1 MNTYVPTFLPIT
13 TVYSPKGDSLKVI
26 RGTQTLFSLC
36 ARKLLHPLE
45 ARAVRRATLKTK
57 QAHCRAFFKHLA
69 SVKYQLKNNR
79 FDYEVVWQFATT
91 LLDAERGA
99 QSVTN
104 YVGTVLNS
112 LTLQNLINS
121 PNVEVRERGQTL
133 INMAALKTP
142 PEKARP
148 FSARAWTKIIRGA
161 SGEDAKRFKI
171 WAVLGWRRTQF
182 SDIEYANAQPNPTE
196 IRIQTP
202 PGKGR
207 AAGNSMPATSI
218 ICRCALY
225 SRSYTTTMKVQPH
238 RCVACQ
244 TALPTWEGQIDLKGL
259 EEAGFHSHSF
269 RRTLSLAIKIC
280 IKMYD
285 IKLDEALARRIN
297 SRLQWFEGD
306 SLRPASH
313 FDMLT
318 HYAADHAEFHW
329 DFFPPIFRQVALE
342 ICAPQGA
349 MMIASPNGTPMLM

>member
-13 TVYSPKGDSLKVI
+13 TKYNEKGDSLKVI
-26 RGTQTLFSLC
+26 RGDQTLFSLC

-57 QAHCRAFFKHLA
+57 QAHCRAFFKHLV
-69 SVKYQLKNNR
+69 SVNYQLKNNR

-121 PNVEVRERGQTL
+121 PNAEVRERGQML
-133 INMAALKTP
+133 ITMAAHKTP

-148 FSARAWTKIIRGA
+148 FSVRAWNKIIKRA
-161 SGEDAKRFKI
+161 SGEDVKRFKL
-171 WAVLGWRRTQF
+171 WSVLGWRRTQF
-182 SDIEYANAQPNPTE
+182 SDIEYANAEINPTE
-196 IRIQTP
+196 IRVQTP

-207 AAGNSMPATSI
+207 AAGNSMPMTSI
-218 ICRCALY
+218 ICRCDLY
-225 SRSYTTTMKVQPH
+225 ARSYTLTIKEQPH

-244 TALPTWEGQIDLKGL
+244 TALPTWEGVIDLKAV
-259 EEAGFHSHSF
+259 EEGGFHSHSF

-280 IKMYD
+280 IKMFD
-285 IKLDEALARRIN
+285 IKIDDALAQRIN
-297 SRLQWFEGD
+297 GRLQWFEGD
-306 SLRPASH
+306 SLRPAKH
-313 FDMLT
+313 LDMLT
-318 HYAADHAEFHW
+318 HYAVDHTEFHW
-329 DFFPPIFRQVALE
+329 DFFPACFRQAALE
-342 ICAPQGA
+342 ICAPPGA
-349 MMIASPNGTPMLM
+349 LMIASPNGTPMLM